1 MKENMI
7 AKARE
12 GKSAIDKLNRLREEL
27 HHLILQEADR
37 KGAFNQICFVGGTA
51 LRILHGLDRFSED
64 LDFSLSLQNKNL
76 FQLETLSKAV
86 VKSLE
91 GYGFDCHIERLKT
104 ERNVQSCLFA
114 FRNLLH
120 QLHKSFQPTQKLAI
134 RFEADMRPPAGA
146 HEQVSP
152 VTGIRL
158 YKVRHFD
165 LPSLFAGKLHAVLY
179 RVYTKGRDLYDFL
192 WYTGK
197 GVSVNGTFLENAIEQ
212 TQKEKIQ
219 LNDKKLQ
226 ELLHKKFEEIDFA
239 KAQRDV
245 APFLADPE
253 SLSLFD
259 RDLFLNAAN
268 GVKFSETVKK

>member
-1 MKENMI
+1 MKENVI

-12 GKSAIDKLNRLREEL
+12 GRNATDKLNRLREEL

-64 LDFSLSLQNKNL
+64 LDFSLSLRNEIP

-86 VKSLE
+86 AQSLE
-91 GYGFDCHIERLKT
+91 GYGFDCKMQRLKT
-104 ERNVQSCLFA
+104 ERNVQRCF
-114 FRNLLH
+114 FVFGNLLR
-120 QLHKSFQPTQKLAI
+120 QLDKSFQPTQNLAI
-134 RFEADMRPPAGA
+134 RFDVDTHPPAGA
-146 HEQVSP
+146 HELVSP

-165 LPSLFAGKLHAVLY
+165 LPSLFAGKLNAVLY

-197 GVSVNGTFLENAIEQ
+197 GVKVNGLLLENGIEQ
-212 TQKEKIQ
+212 TQKEKIS

-226 ELLHKKFEEIDFA
+226 ELLHQKFKETDFA
-239 KAQRDV
+239 RAQKDV
-245 APFLADPE
+245 APFLADPG

-259 RDLFLNAAN
+259 RDLFLNAVER
-268 GVKFSETVKK
+268 VKLA